1 MVQGMKKPSKPKL
14 GRPPKPAAERRV
26 TLSLRVRPATR
37 AKLDTMAQAIGTS
50 VSHVVEILVD
60 QVRPRQ

>member
-1 MVQGMKKPSKPKL
+1 MGMKKPPEPRV
-14 GRPPKPAAERRV
+14 GRPPKPPAERKV
-26 TLSLRVRPATR
+26 TLSLRIRPGTR
-37 AKLDTMAQAIGTS
+37 ATLDTMAQALGTS